1 MYRKNIYMSDKQKSK
16 NVKLDEELS
25 HQLEVLCKLLHTNFS
40 SKTKELLVEWKIN
53 ELDRLKDKA
62 PELYEAYQEAIKNPV
77 SNA

>member
-1 MYRKNIYMSDKQKSK
+1 MSEKQKSK

>member
-1 MYRKNIYMSDKQKSK
+1 MSDKQKSK
-16 NVKLDEELS
+16 NVKLDEVLS

-62 PELYEAYQEAIKNPV
+62 PELYEAYQQAIKNPV

>member
-1 MYRKNIYMSDKQKSK
+1 MSEKQKSK

-62 PELYEAYQEAIKNPV
+62 PELYEAYQEGIKNPV
-77 SNA
+77 SNT

>member
-1 MYRKNIYMSDKQKSK
+1 MSDKQKSK
-16 NVKLDEELS
+16 NVKLDEDLS

-62 PELYEAYQEAIKNPV
+62 PELYEAYQKATKNPV

>member
-1 MYRKNIYMSDKQKSK
+1 MSDKQKSK

-77 SNA
+77 FNT

>member
-1 MYRKNIYMSDKQKSK
+1 MTEKQKSK
-16 NVKLDEELS
+16 NVKIDEELS

-40 SKTKELLVEWKIN
+40 NKTKELLVDWKIN

>member
-1 MYRKNIYMSDKQKSK
+1 MSDKQKSK

>member
-1 MYRKNIYMSDKQKSK
+1 MSDKQKSK
-16 NVKLDEELS
+16 NVKLDEVLS

-62 PELYEAYQEAIKNPV
+62 PELYEAYQQAVRKSTPNV
-77 SNA
+77 

>member
-1 MYRKNIYMSDKQKSK
+1 MTTQQKSK

-40 SKTKELLVEWKIN
+40 NKTKELLVDWKIN

-62 PELYEAYQEAIKNPV
+62 PELYEAYQQAVRKSTPND
-77 SNA
+77 